1 MYIYIYTCMFIYTF
15 TYMHIDMYSHTHTH
29 KQLYVYRYIYRSI
42 HKCLHIYAGI
52 NLHIHTYMQQVY
64 ITMMYIYAGHISG
77 IRYGHGLVHGIV
89 AEFLSRFQLQ
99 VHVKLPSFYGKQCR
113 GIVDTATLVISQE
126 LVGGLVAIF
135 YFPIY

>member
-1 MYIYIYTCMFIYTF
+1 MYMYIYIHLYVYIHIYI
-15 TYMHIDMYSHTHTH
+15 YAYSHVLTHTH

-42 HKCLHIYAGI
+42 HKCLHIYADI

-113 GIVDTATLVISQE
+113 GIADTATLVISQE